1 MTQFNLTD
9 NTKNSNIKLFVI
21 FITATVALF
30 SIMIFL
36 LLIPKI
42 NSIFDAISKET
53 NQASAQIYAEK
64 LQQYIK
70 DRELALKDIANNG
83 LITRSILLGDNSNP
97 AFIDYI
103 NHQKILGEDADFII
117 IDAIGDILYAELDA
131 DNPPIEKPSTTMP
144 FKWAI
149 SLLSSNTSKGQLNIA
164 DTPKPKFEIAVP
176 IIYGNGIEGI
186 IIARIT
192 ADPYIIYENNDH
204 LSTDAFIEYS
214 INTRSINSD
223 AKLVSVPFEETLV
236 ISPYNINF
244 TYASDRL
251 TVLNK
256 KQEILN
262 NVIASI
268 LIGFVVIFTILF
280 LLGRRIIVKPYQ
292 ALATTQQAISSAVE
306 GIAVIDIN
314 DNYVSINN
322 AFSEII
328 GHSQEELK
336 GKSAFVNIHPD
347 ESPVIKKTHQK
358 MIEQGKSS
366 VDVRALKK
374 DGSLFFIRITLVKLN
389 DNKGIFIGHHRFV
402 QDITIEK
409 TRDEKIRKQQQ
420 ELQLIFDHVPIKILY
435 KDDENR
441 ILRLNKQAAKSM
453 GGNVKDFEGK
463 DCYDLFPEMAK
474 KYHTDDLQVI
484 RSNKPYLN
492 IIEEYTPLNGPKLW
506 VSTDKIPYTDPVS
519 KDSFLFVCI
528 QNITELKN
536 AELRQAE
543 LVEKLSHTNRELEQ
557 FAYIASHDL
566 KSPLRGIQQLA
577 NWIKQDCE
585 DLIPEDSKNHLDL
598 MANRVSRMGTLL
610 DDLLSYSRVSQLNE
624 TEELVDLE
632 DIFSD
637 LFDLNVN
644 PFGFKT
650 VLNVPKNSIIIPRK
664 PLEIIVRNL
673 LDNAVKHH
681 DNATGTITISYDST
695 EEHHIFDIED
705 DGPGIEPDLHERAFQ
720 IFQTLKPR
728 DKVEGSG
735 MGLAII
741 KKILHRYKGE
751 IIIHSD
757 GTRGTRFC
765 IKWPIGSCNLTQTSR
780 KY

>member
-1 MTQFNLTD
+1 MSKFNLAG
-9 NTKNSNIKLFVI
+9 NTKNSNIKLFVV

-30 SIMIFL
+30 SIMMFL

-42 NSIFDAISKET
+42 NSIFDTISKET

-83 LITRSILLGDNSNP
+83 LITRSILLGDNSNS

-103 NHQKILGEDADFII
+103 SHQKILGEDADFII
-117 IDAIGDILYAELDA
+117 IDAVGDILYAELDT
-131 DNPPIEKPSTTMP
+131 DNPAIPKPSTTMP
-144 FKWAI
+144 FKWAL
-149 SLLSSNTSKGQLNIA
+149 SLLSSSTSTAHLNIA
-164 DTPKPKFEIAVP
+164 DSPKPKFELAVP
-176 IIYGNGIEGI
+176 VFYGAGIEGI

-204 LSTDAFIEYS
+204 LYSDAFIEYS

-223 AKLVSVPFEETLV
+223 TQHVKIPFEESLV
-236 ISPYNINF
+236 IYPYKIRF
-244 TYASDRL
+244 TYARDHL
-251 TVLNK
+251 IVLDK

-268 LIGFVVIFTILF
+268 LIGFVIIFTILF
-280 LLGRRIIVKPYQ
+280 FLGRRIIVEPYQ
-292 ALATTQQAISSAVE
+292 ALATIQQAISSAVE
-306 GIAVIDIN
+306 GIAFIDIN

-322 AFSEII
+322 AGSNIT
-328 GHSQEELK
+328 GHLKEELQ
-336 GKSAFVNIHPD
+336 GKSALTNVHPD
-347 ESPVIKKTHQK
+347 EWPVIKKAQQEMK
-358 MIEQGKSS
+358 DQGKAS

-374 DGSLFFIRITLVKLN
+374 DGSLIFIRITLVKRN
-389 DNKGIFIGHHRFV
+389 DDKGIFIGHHRFL

-409 TRDEKIRKQQQ
+409 NRDEKIRKQQQ
-420 ELQLIFDHVPIKILY
+420 DLQLIFNNVPVKIWY
-435 KDDENR
+435 KDDKNR
-441 ILRLNKQAAKSM
+441 ILRLNKQAAESM
-453 GGNVKDFEGK
+453 GGTIEDFEGK
-463 DCYDLFPEMAK
+463 DTYDLFPETAK
-474 KYHTDDLQVI
+474 KYHDDDLEVI
-484 RSNKPYLN
+484 RSNKPQLN
-492 IIEEYTPLNGPKLW
+492 IIEEHTPIDGPKLW

-519 KDSFLFVCI
+519 KDSFLFVCA
-528 QNITELKN
+528 QNITELKM

-543 LVEKLSHTNRELEQ
+543 LVEKLSHTNTELEQ

-566 KSPLRGIQQLA
+566 KAPLRGIQQLA
-577 NWIKQDCE
+577 NWIKEDCE

-598 MANRVSRMGTLL
+598 MASRVLRMGTLL
-610 DDLLSYSRVSQLNE
+610 DDLLSYSRISQLNE

-632 DIFSD
+632 AVFSE

-681 DNATGTITISYDST
+681 DKVTGTITISYDST
-695 EEHHIFDIED
+695 EAHHIIDVED
-705 DGPGIEPDLHERAFQ
+705 DGPGIQPDLHERAFQ

-751 IIIHSD
+751 ISIHSD
-757 GTRGTRFC
+757 GTRGARFC
-765 IKWPIGSCNLTQTSR
+765 IKWPIGS
-780 KY
+780 